1 MKQERVMGQAG
12 RLNFRWNGSPVEAV
26 EGDSV
31 AAALYRQGIRELAGT
46 RKRHLPLGY
55 SGSFIAGTFGRVD
68 GRPNVR
74 LDLEP
79 VMQDLEASAQNNW
92 PGPRFDMLRA
102 ARLIPETW
110 LRGGFEHPRALPGGT
125 RRFQFWEGMLS
136 HLAGMSQPPP
146 RAEHAESV
154 PGRAIEVDT
163 LVVGGG
169 PTGRE
174 AANRCACRGERVAL
188 ACRSEDPGTFARA
201 AGAAL
206 APLDPR
212 VEVVG
217 GVEVFGI
224 YRGGRLVAAA
234 PHNHRR
240 GGVVFRT
247 ERLVLATGRHSQPPL
262 VPGAHLPGV
271 MDAQTALRLAHD
283 HRVSPGKTVAV
294 VGTGAA
300 GALAARLEAL
310 GTKVIHCG
318 SVRSLRRV
326 EGTNAVRRIHVG
338 WPVACDALVHCGPW
352 AADPGLVSQVRAK
365 GLLHLKQAGLPPNV
379 TMVGPAGLEDQ
390 AYMIGRDGLREAL
403 VCPCMDVTAGEILD
417 LIASGETDPEIMKR
431 ATSCGMGPCQGVP
444 CWSAMAGLI
453 EAFASRA
460 EPAGRPVYRAPRRAI
475 TVAQAAGLASLVEP
489 NR

>member
-1 MKQERVMGQAG
+1 
-12 RLNFRWNGSPVEAV
+12 
-26 EGDSV
+26 
-31 AAALYRQGIRELAGT
+31 
-46 RKRHLPLGY
+46 
-55 SGSFIAGTFGRVD
+55 
-68 GRPNVR
+68 
-74 LDLEP
+74 
-79 VMQDLEASAQNNW
+79 
-92 PGPRFDMLRA
+92 
-102 ARLIPETW
+102 
-110 LRGGFEHPRALPGGT
+110 
-125 RRFQFWEGMLS
+125 
-136 HLAGMSQPPP
+136 
-146 RAEHAESV
+146 
-154 PGRAIEVDT
+154 
-163 LVVGGG
+163 
-169 PTGRE
+169 
-174 AANRCACRGERVAL
+174 
-188 ACRSEDPGTFARA
+188 
-201 AGAAL
+201 
-206 APLDPR
+206 
-212 VEVVG
+212 
-217 GVEVFGI
+217 
-224 YRGGRLVAAA
+224 
-234 PHNHRR
+234 
-240 GGVVFRT
+240 
-247 ERLVLATGRHSQPPL
+247 
-262 VPGAHLPGV
+262 

-403 VCPCMDVTAGEILD
+403 V
-417 LIASGETDPEIMKR
+417 
-431 ATSCGMGPCQGVP
+431 GPCQGVP